1 MTETSGP
8 PANVVKSAARVLEIF
23 ELFDEVRT
31 PVTINDVSERLGYPH
46 SSAAALLKS
55 LDSLGYLEYD
65 PVTKTFFP
73 SVRISMLGHWVESES
88 LPIRTV
94 QSLMAR
100 LLEHTGCTVITAIRS
115 GIHAQCIKVLQGT
128 AAIRYHVKPG
138 TRRYLFESTLGRAL
152 LAQMEISNAREM
164 VEEGMKSAQ
173 ASDLGADKVMK
184 EVRKITRQGYA
195 LYSGLIVPGGAL
207 LAVPLQIDRR
217 GRPAAIGIAGPQDQ
231 LIPRK
236 KELFEL
242 MTNEIAEVLTPESAP
257 TSAQA

>member
-1 MTETSGP
+1 MTMTSGP

-23 ELFDEVRT
+23 ELLDELRA
-31 PVTINDVSERLGYPH
+31 PVTINDVSEKLGYPH

-55 LDSLGYLEYD
+55 LDSLGYLEYE
-65 PVTKTFFP
+65 PHTKTFFP

-100 LLEHTGCTVITAIRS
+100 LLEQTGCTVITAIRS
-115 GIHAQCIKVLQGT
+115 GLHAQYIKVLQGT
-128 AAIRYHVKPG
+128 AAVRYHVKPG
-138 TRRYLFESTLGRAL
+138 TRRYLFESTLGRVL
-152 LAQMEISNAREM
+152 LAQIGISDAREI

-173 ASDLGADKVMK
+173 RPDLGADEIMK
-184 EVRKITRQGYA
+184 EVRKTSRQGYA
-195 LYSGLIVPGGAL
+195 LYSDLVAPGGAL
-207 LAVPLQIDRR
+207 LALPLQIDRR

-231 LIPRK
+231 LVPRE

-242 MTNEIAEVLTPESAP
+242 MSNEIADVLTLESTP
-257 TSAQA
+257 TRARM